1 MKLFQKLI
9 AAPAIISMASG
20 FAVNAT
26 EINSTD
32 LSDYS
37 NSNNLVSLGD
47 FKSDTLFPGDWA
59 YDSLK
64 DLTNSPKFNG
74 NSVTRLEAAAEL
86 NNLIAGGEGL
96 MNGAQINR
104 LSDELGSELAII
116 KGRVDGLE
124 ARINGIEAG
133 TFSDTTTLSGTA
145 GFLIGATNSADS
157 GTDDTTKDSLMMEY
171 FYEIDLNTSFT
182 GDDKLNVE
190 LETGN
195 MTGSGVGADKV
206 GLDWGSDAGDV
217 LTVSDINYTFPLSNW
232 TVAVGDS
239 MDASKT
245 WPNACSMNNMVDNLG
260 DCGAANSVDLSG
272 DQSFSASTEFG
283 DGWELGFGI
292 SADSGET
299 TRGMFTEEGDD
310 YYGVAVGYET
320 DTYGFTVAYSMKE
333 KTDLGSGVE
342 ETGGDK
348 WDPTDTQTDSTYW
361 GVVAYY
367 SPESSPLT
375 ISGGYEL
382 TDPDTAGAKD
392 KSQWALGISTD
403 LGEGTLSAN
412 YGTNGAITDGNEEIY
427 AYDLSYEYPI
437 NDSMSVTPFV
447 YVAETTGTA
456 DDTTGFGASVS
467 FSF

>member
-20 FAVNAT
+20 FAVNAA

-37 NSNNLVSLGD
+37 NSSNLVSLGD

-96 MNGAQINR
+96 MNGAAIDR
-104 LSDELGSELAII
+104 LSDELGSELAIM

-124 ARINGIEAG
+124 ARVNGIEAG
-133 TFSDTTTLSGTA
+133 SFSDTTTMSGKA
-145 GFLIGATNSADS
+145 GFLIGAE
-157 GTDDTTKDSLMMEY
+157 SLDGDANEAVMGEY
-171 FYEIDLNTSFT
+171 FFEVDLNTSFT
-182 GDDKLNVE
+182 GDDKLNIE

-195 MTGSGVGADKV
+195 HPGAGVGKDKE
-206 GLDWGSDAGDV
+206 GLDWGSDNGDT
-217 LTVSDINYTFPLSNW
+217 LKITDLNYSFPLGGWNL
-232 TVAVGDS
+232 AVGDS

-260 DCGAANSVDLSG
+260 DCGAGNSVDLGG
-272 DQSFSASTEFG
+272 DVSFSASKEFG
-283 DGWELGFGI
+283 DGWEIGLGI

-299 TRGMFTEEGDD
+299 SRGIFTNEGDD
-310 YYGVAVGYET
+310 MYGIAVGYER
-320 DTYGFTVAYSMKE
+320 DTYGFTAAYSMKE
-333 KTDLGSGVE
+333 KTTIAGTSWAQSDNASQ
-342 ETGGDK
+342 K
-348 WDPTDTQTDSTYW
+348 DTTYW
-361 GVVAYY
+361 GLVGYY
-367 SPESSPLT
+367 SPESLPFTL
-375 ISGGYEL
+375 SGGFEL
-382 TDPDTAGAKD
+382 SDIEGTNTDKT
-392 KSQWALGISTD
+392 QWALGVSTE

-412 YGTNGAITDGNEEIY
+412 IGTNGAVADNAAEEL
-427 AYDLSYEYPI
+427 AYDLSYEYPL
-437 NDSMSVTPFV
+437 NDSTTITPFV
-447 YVAETTGTA
+447 YIVEESAANT
-456 DDTTGFGASVS
+456 DDAVGIGASVM
-467 FSF
+467 FKF

>member
-9 AAPAIISMASG
+9 AAPAIISLASG
-20 FAVNAT
+20 FAVNAA

-74 NSVTRLEAAAEL
+74 KSVSRLEAAAEL

-96 MNGAQINR
+96 MKGAALNR
-104 LSDELGSELAII
+104 LSDELGSELAIM

-133 TFSDTTTLSGTA
+133 SFSETTTMSGSV
-145 GFLIGATNSADS
+145 GFLIGATDSAS
-157 GTDDTTKDSLMMEY
+157 GKTGANNNDTVQFEYSLG
-171 FYEIDLNTSFT
+171 IDLNSSFT
-182 GDDKLNVE
+182 GDDKLNIGIV
-190 LETGN
+190 TGN
-195 MTGSGVGADKV
+195 GLTNVGADKT
-206 GLDWGSDAGDV
+206 GLDWGESEDNV
-217 LTVSDINYTFPLSNW
+217 LTVNDVNYTFPVGAW
-232 TVAVGDS
+232 TIAVGDS

-272 DQSFSASTEFG
+272 DVSFSAATGFG
-283 DGWELGFGI
+283 DGWELGIG
-292 SADSGET
+292 ASGGDGT
-299 TRGMFTEEGDD
+299 GLFTEQSSDA
-310 YYGVAVGYET
+310 YGLAVGYET
-320 DTYGFTVAYSMKE
+320 DAYGFTAAYS
-333 KTDLGSGVE
+333 
-342 ETGGDK
+342 DK
-348 WDPTDTQTDSTYW
+348 DTASYYGLT
-361 GVVAYY
+361 AYY
-367 SPESSPLT
+367 SPEGLPAT
-375 ISGGYEL
+375 ISGGFEFG
-382 TDPDTAGAKD
+382 TPEGTGEDTT
-392 KSQWALGISTD
+392 QWAFGISSG
-403 LGEGTLSAN
+403 LGEGKLSAN
-412 YGTNGAITDGNEEIY
+412 VGTNGQMKDSTTDVY

-447 YVAETTGTA
+447 YVSEIAGSDNTTGA
-456 DDTTGFGASVS
+456 GAFVS

>member
-20 FAVNAT
+20 LAVNAA

-96 MNGAQINR
+96 MNGAAIGR
-104 LSDELGSELAII
+104 LSDELGSELAIM

-124 ARINGIEAG
+124 ARVNGLEAG
-133 TFSDTTTLSGTA
+133 SFSETTTMSGEV
-145 GFLIGATNSADS
+145 GFLIGATDSATEANDVVQF
-157 GTDDTTKDSLMMEY
+157 EY
-171 FYEIDLNTSFT
+171 ALGIDLDTSFT
-182 GDDKLNVE
+182 GEDNLNIGIV
-190 LETGN
+190 TGN
-195 MTGSGVGADKV
+195 GLTNVGADKT
-206 GLDWGSDAGDV
+206 GLDWGESESDSLVVND
-217 LTVSDINYTFPLSNW
+217 LNYTFPVGAW
-232 TVAVGDS
+232 KVAVGDS

-272 DQSFSASTEFG
+272 NVSLSAATGFG
-283 DGWELGFGI
+283 DGWELGLGI
-292 SADSGET
+292 SGIAGKTDT
-299 TRGMFTEEGDD
+299 TSTGLFTKEGTDLF
-310 YYGVAVGYET
+310 GLALGYEA
-320 DTYGFTVAYSMKE
+320 DTFGFTVAYS
-333 KTDLGSGVE
+333 
-342 ETGGDK
+342 DK
-348 WDPTDTQTDSTYW
+348 DTANYY
-361 GVVAYY
+361 GLVAYY
-367 SPESSPLT
+367 SPEELPT
-375 ISGGYEL
+375 TFSGGVEVGN
-382 TDPDTAGAKD
+382 PDSGEDTT
-392 KSQWALGISTD
+392 QWAFGISTD
-403 LGEGTLSAN
+403 VGEGTLSAN
-412 YGTNGAITDGNEEIY
+412 IGTNGPIKDNAEEIY
-427 AYDLSYEYPI
+427 AYDLSYEYPL
-437 NDSMSVTPFV
+437 NDSMSITPFV
-447 YVAETTGTA
+447 YISETTGTTT
-456 DDTTGFGASVS
+456 DTTGAGAFVS